1 MLRLPALCCLVLLS
15 LTSRSAN
22 AHDAAGFDDREL
34 QDFIRSMG
42 ERHGF
47 DDARLHEIFSLAR
60 LDPSILE
67 AIAKPAEGKPW
78 REYRP
83 IFLNPERISAGVGF
97 WSANVSRLQA
107 AWSLYGVDP
116 AIVVAIIGVETFYG
130 RHSGRYRVIDALAT
144 LAFNYP
150 NRAPFFRG
158 ELEHFLLFTRDE
170 QRDPL
175 ALTGSY
181 AGAMGL
187 PQFMPSS
194 YRSYAVDFDADGL
207 TDIWTDPDDAIGSV
221 ANYLQRHGWERDGQ
235 VAVPAKATGD
245 EIEGLIAA
253 DARPT
258 LEVAQI
264 EQAGVRPQA
273 PVLAGAKVAVIALD
287 TKDVREYWLGL
298 NNFYVITRYNHSP
311 LYAMAVYQLAEAIRY
326 RYARQQAAVR

>member
-1 MLRLPALCCLVLLS
+1 MPRLRALCCFVLLS

-22 AHDAAGFDDREL
+22 AHDAPGFDHLALEG
-34 QDFIRSMG
+34 FIRSMS

-47 DDARLHEIFSLAR
+47 DDARLREIFSLAR
-60 LDPSILE
+60 RDPFVLA
-67 AIAKPAEGKPW
+67 AIAKPAEAKPW
-78 REYRP
+78 REYGP

-130 RHSGRYRVIDALAT
+130 RHAGRYRVIDALST
-144 LAFNYP
+144 LAFEYP
-150 NRAPFFRG
+150 DRAPFFRS
-158 ELEHFLLFTRDE
+158 ELEHFLLFTRE
-170 QRDPL
+170 QQMDPL

-207 TDIWTDPDDAIGSV
+207 TDIWSDPGDAIGSV

-235 VAVPAKATGD
+235 VAVPAEVTGNG
-245 EIEGLIAA
+245 IESLIAA
-253 DARPT
+253 DAWPT
-258 LEVAQI
+258 LDVAQI
-264 EQAGVRPQA
+264 EQTGTRPQT
-273 PVLAGAKVAVIALD
+273 PVAASAKVAVIALD
-287 TKDVREYWLGL
+287 AREYWLGL
-298 NNFYVITRYNHSP
+298 NNFYVLTRYNRSP
-311 LYAMAVYQLAEAIRY
+311 LYAMAVHQLAEAIRH
-326 RYARQQAAVR
+326 RYARTQGAAR